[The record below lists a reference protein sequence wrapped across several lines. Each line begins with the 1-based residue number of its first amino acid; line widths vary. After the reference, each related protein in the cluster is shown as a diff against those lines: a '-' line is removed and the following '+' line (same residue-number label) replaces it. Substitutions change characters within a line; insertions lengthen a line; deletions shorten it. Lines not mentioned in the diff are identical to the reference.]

1 MSAMDRTIK
10 RINDLIARPS
20 TPELRRNV
28 LRMMANQMIDPSTES
43 SVRMG
48 LELALMIIEEEF
60 GDESKQPRTKN

>member
-28 LRMMANQMIDPSTES
+28 LRMMANQLIDPSTES

-60 GDESKQPRTKN
+60 GDESKQPRTTN

>member
-1 MSAMDRTIK
+1 MDRTIK

-28 LRMMANQMIDPSTES
+28 LRMMANQLIDPSTES

-60 GDESKQPRTKN
+60 GDESKQPRTTN